1 MKKKYFNYLICFL
14 IIIFLIEIF
23 KSSSLIINTIYKSTS
38 IWYYNLV
45 PTILPIYIIVD
56 LLSNYNGFYY
66 ITKLF
71 GNIISKLFKIK
82 VETTYIFILSIISG
96 FPSNS
101 KYLKD
106 LLDNNIIN
114 INDVNKLLTFTHF
127 SNPLFIIESIGTNF
141 LHNKR
146 IGIIILIIH
155 YLSNI
160 IIGLFYRNYYINL
173 DIILPNNLV
182 I

>member
-66 ITKLF
+66 I
-71 GNIISKLFKIK
+71 
-82 VETTYIFILSIISG
+82 
-96 FPSNS
+96 
-101 KYLKD
+101 
-106 LLDNNIIN
+106 
-114 INDVNKLLTFTHF
+114 
-127 SNPLFIIESIGTNF
+127 
-141 LHNKR
+141 R
-146 IGIIILIIH
+146 
-155 YLSNI
+155 
-160 IIGLFYRNYYINL
+160 R
-173 DIILPNNLV
+173 
-182 I
+182 